1 MEWNSS
7 SGSILFICHCC
18 DHLIP
23 ASHFGC
29 NIPCDFSLYA
39 FTVSPCYGVFDFS
52 KFLSLSILNRTYP
65 SLQFSQVTSN
75 IIEAIVSVQRLS
87 SFLTA
92 EELQPHARKL
102 EQSAQLQFN
111 DVVSIVF
118 LLVFIINLK
127 CPWIVGSDN
136 QGC

>member
-7 SGSILFICHCC
+7 SGSILLIRHCC

-29 NIPCDFSLYA
+29 NIPCDFTLHA
-39 FTVSPCYGVFDFS
+39 FTVSPCYGLFDFFYVS
-52 KFLSLSILNRTYP
+52 YSILNRTYP
-65 SLQFSQVTSN
+65 PLQFSQVTSN

-102 EQSAQLQFN
+102 ERSAELQFD

-118 LLVFIINLK
+118 SSCFY
-127 CPWIVGSDN
+127 N
-136 QGC
+136 QFGVSLDCRC